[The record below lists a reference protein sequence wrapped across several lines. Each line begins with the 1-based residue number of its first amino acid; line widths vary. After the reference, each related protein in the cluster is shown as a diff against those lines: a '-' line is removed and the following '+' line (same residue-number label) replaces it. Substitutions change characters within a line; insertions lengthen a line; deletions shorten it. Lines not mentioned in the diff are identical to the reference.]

1 VMFPALSAPALA
13 LVGVPWPAPEFFVPA
28 LWALVFFGL
37 YFAVGYQLFHH
48 DGLLDRLRPLAP
60 FLLAGALVAYAA
72 LFLWT
77 QGFLDAPSSAVLRSV
92 QAWLEAC
99 AGFWMTLWCLLAAR
113 RWLGSRSATM
123 RWFSDSAYWIYLVHL
138 PLLLAI
144 QYRLLDM
151 PLHWIVKFMSSIV
164 ITLLVS
170 FASYQLLVRHTVIGR
185 LLNGKGRP
193 SVSRVAIS
201 GTDTV

>member
-1 VMFPALSAPALA
+1 MTTLEIEIEASRPVAATCNETELSVELA
-13 LVGVPWPAPEFFVPA
+13 
-28 LWALVFFGL
+28 
-37 YFAVGYQLFHH
+37 
-48 DGLLDRLRPLAP
+48 DGRRVVTP
-60 FLLAGALVAYAA
+60 
-72 LFLWT
+72 
-77 QGFLDAPSSAVLRSV
+77 
-92 QAWLEAC
+92 
-99 AGFWMTLWCLLAAR
+99 LWCLLAAR

-123 RWFSDSAYWIYLVHL
+123 RWFSDSAYWVYLVHL
-138 PLLLAI
+138 PVLLAV